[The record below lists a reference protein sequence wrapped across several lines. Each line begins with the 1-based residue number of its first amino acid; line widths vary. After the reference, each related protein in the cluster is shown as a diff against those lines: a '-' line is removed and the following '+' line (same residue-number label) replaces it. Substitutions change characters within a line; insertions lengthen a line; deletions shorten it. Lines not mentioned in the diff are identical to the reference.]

1 MAPGVDVY
9 GVGGVKGY
17 KRMSGT
23 SIAAAH
29 AAGAAALFLSWGVT
43 NKNREVI
50 GNTEIKSYLIRGAK
64 RQNSEQYPNV
74 TAGYGMLDISGA
86 FDQMRI
92 N

>member
-50 GNTEIKSYLIRGAK
+50 GNTEIK

-74 TAGYGMLDISGA
+74 TSGYGMLDISGA